1 MSRTVVVFEKRLRTV
16 NLDSFLTIREWLIH
30 GTRSPPVVAVV
41 FVLLFIICPIV
52 MAYSI
57 DKL

>member
-30 GTRSPPVVAVV
+30 ETRPPPVVAVV